1 MTGVVLRPLGAQD
14 LPAVQDLIDSDPAY
28 VERVEGRPPT
38 ADDRALLA
46 AAPAGWE
53 DNKLVLGAFVGD
65 DVLVAVVDLLPGFP
79 ASGAAHIGL
88 LQVHARHQ
96 GHGFGRS
103 THNALLDWVRRHWPE
118 TEILRAAIVATNATT
133 AGPFWSAM
141 GYLPTG
147 HPLPYD
153 VGAQQS
159 TVQIW
164 THAVHL

>member
-14 LPAVQDLIDSDPAY
+14 LPAIQDLIDADPSY

-38 ADDRALLA
+38 ADDARALLA

-53 DNKLVLGAFVGD
+53 DDKVVLGAFVGD
-65 DVLVAVVDLLPGFP
+65 ALVAVVDLLLGFP
-79 ASGAAHIGL
+79 AAGTAHIGL

-96 GHGFGRS
+96 GQGFGRN
-103 THNALLDWVRRHWPE
+103 THNALLDWVRGHWPG
-118 TEILRAAIVATNATT
+118 TRILRAAIVATNATS
-133 AGPFWSAM
+133 ADHFWSAM
-141 GYLPTG
+141 GYVPTG
-147 HPLPYD
+147 SPLPYA

-164 THAVHL
+164 TRAAQL